1 VAEPYL
7 ALITPLTGHH
17 PAHPIAPGGTPGH
30 PDNALPATPGA
41 PTHPIVPPPPDGG
54 STLPASDW
62 TLVYAPGSGWM
73 WAKMLA
79 PAGGGHPGNALPTPP
94 SGTLPAYP
102 GNRPDNT
109 LPPTAAPKK

>member
-1 VAEPYL
+1 MDAYL
-7 ALITPLTGHH
+7 AMITPLTGNHA
-17 PAHPIAPGGTPGH
+17 AHPIAPGGALH
-30 PDNALPATPGA
+30 PDNTLPATP
-41 PTHPIVPPPPDGG
+41 HPIVPPPDGG

-94 SGTLPAYP
+94 SGTLPARP

-109 LPPTAAPKK
+109 LPPTATPKT